1 MNNKT
6 GFNRLGR
13 NASHRRALLK
23 NLATSLIKHGQIETT
38 QAKAKELRSVV
49 EKLVTRARVDSVHN
63 RRVVAKFITDKEV
76 AKKLFTEVAVQYV
89 GRPGGYTRI
98 VKTGQRRGDA
108 SPMAII
114 AFVEPNSSAPAKKE
128 ATVS

>member
-23 NLATSLIKHGQIETT
+23 NLATSLIMHGKIQTT
-38 QAKAKELRSVV
+38 QAKAKELRSFV

-63 RRVVAKFITDKEV
+63 RRMVARVITEKDV
-76 AKKLFTEVAVQYV
+76 AKKLFTEVAPRYV

-98 VKTGQRRGDA
+98 VKIGQRRGDA
-108 SPMAII
+108 SEMVVIE
-114 AFVEPNSSAPAKKE
+114 FVDAVADNKKE
-128 ATVS
+128 ANIAG

>member
-23 NLATSLIKHGQIETT
+23 NLATSLIMHGKIETT
-38 QAKAKELRSVV
+38 QAKAKELRSFV

-63 RRVVAKFITDKEV
+63 RRIVARVITEKDV
-76 AKKLFTEVAVQYV
+76 AKKLFAEVAPRYI

-98 VKTGQRRGDA
+98 VKIGQRRGDA
-108 SPMAII
+108 SEMVVIE
-114 AFVEPNSSAPAKKE
+114 FVDAAADNKKE
-128 ATVS
+128 ANIAG

>member
-23 NLATSLIKHGQIETT
+23 NLATSLILHGRIETT
-38 QAKAKELRSVV
+38 QAKAKELRSFT

-63 RRVVAKFITDKEV
+63 RRIVGKILTEKEV
-76 AKKLFTEVAVQYV
+76 AKKLFTEVAPRYV

-98 VKTGQRRGDA
+98 IKLGQRRGDA
-108 SPMAII
+108 APMVII
-114 AFVEPNSSAPAKKE
+114 EFVDAESAPKKE
-128 ATVS
+128 ASAG

>member
-23 NLATSLIKHGQIETT
+23 NLATSLIVHGKIETT
-38 QAKAKELRSVV
+38 QAKAKELRSFV
-49 EKLVTRARVDSVHN
+49 EKLVTRARIDSVHN
-63 RRVVAKFITDKEV
+63 RRIVGKIITEKEV
-76 AKKLFTEVAVQYV
+76 VKKLFNDLAPRYV

-98 VKTGQRRGDA
+98 VKLGQRRGDA
-108 SPMAII
+108 APVVVIE
-114 AFVEPNSSAPAKKE
+114 FVDAPVAAKSEASAG
-128 ATVS
+128 